1 MLDIEQELER
11 LTQSTYP
18 IEQLLQRPLPD
29 GVDPTKLELYL
40 SASHFKVSDSRV
52 SSWLCSRVYFI
63 RSHSHYSVRIS
74 GDTENDERGIRR
86 ASKLE
91 TD

>member
-1 MLDIEQELER
+1 MLDVEQELER

-40 SASHFKVSDSRV
+40 SPSHFKVRELHFV
-52 SSWLCSRVYFI
+52 AF
-63 RSHSHYSVRIS
+63 
-74 GDTENDERGIRR
+74 
-86 ASKLE
+86 
-91 TD
+91 